1 MKFKIKSLDDREI
14 KDLSPLLEKFEK
26 LGYKFIISGKNYLI
40 YRKVIG
46 GGETITEI
54 TFDTKYN
61 FAAKWSQQDGGLF
74 EKDLFTK
81 EELKLL
87 DIFDWTIAASQL
99 PELEQDVTDWVV
111 MKDEI

>member
-1 MKFKIKSLDDREI
+1 MMKFKIKSLDDREI

-26 LGYKFIISGKNYLI
+26 WGYKFIISGKDYLI

-54 TFDTKYN
+54 NFDTKYN
-61 FAAKWSQQDGGLF
+61 FAAKWSQQEGGSF

-81 EELKLL
+81 EELKWL
-87 DIFDWTIAASQL
+87 DANDWTIAASHLKQ
-99 PELEQDVTDWVV
+99 EVTDWVN
-111 MKDEI
+111 M